1 MPFVRLCYSVIPL
14 FWWNRDVMQL
24 VWNFCSWPQGK
35 LCFFVYQNYSLMSP
49 PFSLF
54 NSNLFDT
61 FFDFFCFPPHHYPF
75 ETLILVQLSLHPLP
89 PKLLWINLP
98 HVFQF
103 TFSLLNVSRLPVEPT
118 GSETCSW
125 LCPSSWHLKSSY
137 MFKAARPTYLVP
149 PTLSIIS
156 PMWNRVLQHAVKWI
170 QEKAQLYEDDSFV
183 FLCSMWK
190 MGINVVW
197 SLSAVKALSRCLDG

>member
-1 MPFVRLCYSVIPL
+1 MWDCVTVLFLYFDGTEMLCNLCGIFVPGLEENYVFLCTRTTHLCHLLFHCLTVTYLIHFLISSVFLLIIIPL
-14 FWWNRDVMQL
+14 RPLSWCSFHFIHCLQS
-24 VWNFCSWPQGK
+24 FCESI
-35 LCFFVYQNYSLMSP
+35 F
-49 PFSLF
+49 
-54 NSNLFDT
+54 
-61 FFDFFCFPPHHYPF
+61 
-75 ETLILVQLSLHPLP
+75 
-89 PKLLWINLP
+89 P

-103 TFSLLNVSRLPVEPT
+103 TFSFLNVSRLPVEPT

-156 PMWNRVLQHAVKWI
+156 PLWNRVLLHAVKWI

-183 FLCSMWK
+183 FLCSRWK